1 MVSLPVS
8 FRPERAAH
16 PAAPPL
22 LASGSR
28 RTCLEGE
35 ETSKLRPHP
44 RWQYLRSLV
53 WIRVVLNLGL
63 LYLLGLAVVASLY
76 STLPTLEE
84 LARRAASR
92 GAPAAASDL
101 RMAIPRSF
109 DELRAVRG
117 TLALYHAQVP
127 ARLAALLA
135 AAHIFLQTFLTP
147 GAVGIN
153 ILAGSLYHPVVALT
167 FITVVS
173 TAGSATNY
181 LMVRWQLKDVLVA
194 LFPHRIQT
202 FSAEVKRHRAHLMH
216 YALFLRVTPIF
227 PAWFIN
233 VASPIVDIP
242 FSVFIIATAVGHQP
256 HNLITIQAGRSLQ
269 TMHSLHD
276 LYSLQNVALLLGIG
290 LLALLP
296 RLIRKLQGR
305 RGPLLPISD
314 PAAAGDGDKTPDH
327 NQ

>member
-1 MVSLPVS
+1 
-8 FRPERAAH
+8 
-16 PAAPPL
+16 
-22 LASGSR
+22 
-28 RTCLEGE
+28 
-35 ETSKLRPHP
+35 
-44 RWQYLRSLV
+44 
-53 WIRVVLNLGL
+53 
-63 LYLLGLAVVASLY
+63 
-76 STLPTLEE
+76 
-84 LARRAASR
+84 
-92 GAPAAASDL
+92 
-101 RMAIPRSF
+101 MAIPRSF

-167 FITVVS
+167 FITAVS

-256 HNLITIQAGRSLQ
+256 HNLITIQARASGGNRTLMRGEDAPCVHYKAGRSLQ

-327 NQ
+327 DQ